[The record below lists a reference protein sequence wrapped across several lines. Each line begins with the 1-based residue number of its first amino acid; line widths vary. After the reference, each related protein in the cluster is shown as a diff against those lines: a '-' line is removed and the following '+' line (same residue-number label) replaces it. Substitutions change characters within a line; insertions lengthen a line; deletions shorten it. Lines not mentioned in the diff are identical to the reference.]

1 MIRTF
6 FTIAYLLL
14 VTAITTVNAQEK
26 WSLEKCINYALE
38 NNIQIK
44 QGVLESQYREN
55 LVKETKMSRLP
66 NLNGQVS
73 QGFNY
78 GRSLGYDNTYRNIN
92 SAQTDFGIGTNIPVF
107 QGFQIANNIQK
118 KQDGSQSKP
127 C

>member
-55 LVKETKMSRLP
+55 VAP
-66 NLNGQVS
+66 S
-73 QGFNY
+73 QPQRTGVA
-78 GRSLGYDNTYRNIN
+78 R
-92 SAQTDFGIGTNIPVF
+92 V
-107 QGFQIANNIQK
+107 
-118 KQDGSQSKP
+118 
-127 C
+127 